1 MQTVI
6 QTLNETRIMVKS
18 KYFPNNGIASDVGG
32 IISANSRKN
41 TVSDTRIEM
50 LKAIYGK
57 KLIAK
62 VF

>member
-1 MQTVI
+1 
-6 QTLNETRIMVKS
+6 MVKI

-50 LKAIYGK
+50 LKEIYGENF
-57 KLIAK
+57 IAK
-62 VF
+62 VSYN